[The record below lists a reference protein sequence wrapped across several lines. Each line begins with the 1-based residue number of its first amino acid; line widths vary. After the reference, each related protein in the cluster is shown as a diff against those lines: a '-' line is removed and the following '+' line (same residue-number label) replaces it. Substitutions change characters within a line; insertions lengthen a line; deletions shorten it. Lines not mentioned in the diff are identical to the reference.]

1 MRFRL
6 VVDGDSH
13 DVDVETGP
21 RGLQVR
27 VDDAAYTV
35 VAKPAQDT
43 VVVRIGRRLYRIRV
57 HGDRAFVG
65 EASHHFA
72 IPEVADLDERPT
84 RRVRDRARRAVDVRP
99 PMPGRVV
106 RILVRPGDRVKK
118 GQTLVVLEA
127 MKMQNEIPAP
137 ADARVTDV
145 RVAEGESVTGDRVI
159 AVLEIR

>member
-1 MRFRL
+1 
-6 VVDGDSH
+6 
-13 DVDVETGP
+13 
-21 RGLQVR
+21 
-27 VDDAAYTV
+27 
-35 VAKPAQDT
+35 
-43 VVVRIGRRLYRIRV
+43 
-57 HGDRAFVG
+57 
-65 EASHHFA
+65 
-72 IPEVADLDERPT
+72 
-84 RRVRDRARRAVDVRP
+84 
-99 PMPGRVV
+99 MPGRVV